1 MIEDSDS
8 ESSCQMLSKEK
19 TVEPTVTSFEKCFR
33 ALDNADNLLCMP
45 NTNNSTDGDA
55 AFLMLIAKELAKMA
69 PSTRQQ
75 FKRNVTQLLYS

>member
-8 ESSCQMLSKEK
+8 ESSCQMLNEEK
-19 TVEPTVTSFEKCFR
+19 TVEPTDTSFEKCSG
-33 ALDNADNLLCMP
+33 ALDNAENILCMA

-69 PSTRQQ
+69 PSTRQK